1 LHRHLG
7 RMARSAAAPRHA
19 ARGVAGDSAR
29 PAPAQAAAAEAQVQR
44 RAADRLHQRHRDGC
58 RLAADGAGDL
68 QAGAVRMAG
77 EPARRL
83 PGSALRALLA
93 GHRLRALL
101 HGPYRP
107 GDPGRMEQL
116 PRHAHRLRSGARGGG
131 GRMRKHPARKAPP
144 AGPKPAPVPR
154 ACPAAVSDDA
164 EREIGR
170 LSRRSLLRGVVPVGA
185 ALLGW
190 RWLITRREDNG
201 LPWPFRRA
209 LEINEQLARDY
220 YRTARLSPA
229 FPRSLAAEPRPNGDE
244 GMSDDFDPERWMLR
258 VEGLAT
264 SDGQSETPITLS
276 LDAIKALPRTD
287 VVTELRCIEGWSQV
301 VHLAGAR
308 FLDFARK

>member
-1 LHRHLG
+1 
-7 RMARSAAAPRHA
+7 
-19 ARGVAGDSAR
+19 
-29 PAPAQAAAAEAQVQR
+29 
-44 RAADRLHQRHRDGC
+44 
-58 RLAADGAGDL
+58 
-68 QAGAVRMAG
+68 
-77 EPARRL
+77 
-83 PGSALRALLA
+83 
-93 GHRLRALL
+93 
-101 HGPYRP
+101 
-107 GDPGRMEQL
+107 
-116 PRHAHRLRSGARGGG
+116 
-131 GRMRKHPARKAPP
+131 MRKHPAKKAPP

-301 VHLAGAR
+301 VHWAGAR
-308 FLDFARK
+308 FLDFARKYPPATRTGDPPDVIREPEKLVEYVRMATPDGGYYVGIDMASALHPQTLLCYELNGKPLTLEHGAPLRLVIPVKYGIKSIKRIGTITFTNQRPSDYWAERGYDWYAGH